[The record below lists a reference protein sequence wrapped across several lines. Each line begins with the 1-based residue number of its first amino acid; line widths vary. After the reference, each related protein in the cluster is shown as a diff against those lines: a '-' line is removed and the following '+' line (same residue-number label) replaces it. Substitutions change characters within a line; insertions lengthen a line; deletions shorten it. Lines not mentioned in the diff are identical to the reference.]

1 MKKDPSFE
9 NALKLISNLVFE
21 PAKEVYLG
29 YKKNVM
35 PWLNI
40 SIAWGVLNTMQAT
53 NVTTYLLSHSGL
65 SFFIPS
71 SFLNYS
77 LFIGLQWLLPVYFWG
92 LFRMMLRRKLTV
104 RLTELFTTANLKT
117 ATGKLPSL
125 IFDQPI
131 DEWTRKLRL
140 KKMNL
145 PKESFTG
152 AKSCIESGLQVYID
166 DIRENRESG
175 TIDFI
180 YSHHEMP
187 RFVPLK
193 NLQMKSEGE
202 FLLGETRA
210 RTITGNFAE
219 VPHLLI
225 GGQTGGGKSTLLRQL
240 ITSLYIS
247 NLEYSFYLIDL
258 KGGLEF
264 QLFEQ
269 LPRVEVIPNVK
280 RAVETLRTLEKILEY
295 RFQVLKANNA
305 KDLSAYF
312 KKPIADRI
320 HPESVPQF
328 YRRIHR
334 TITVIDE
341 AAELFMAGNL
351 SKSKEVQE
359 ARRLAGK
366 IAAQGRA
373 VGLHLIIATQKPDVK
388 AIDSHIK
395 INLTGIISFQMPNL
409 GSSMSILSSGRA
421 VDLPA
426 IPGRAIWKCGLDQL
440 EIQTPFISAEET
452 ENVLSSYR
460 IAPRDNSETMEQ
472 E

>member
-1 MKKDPSFE
+1 MKKDTGFD
-9 NALKLISNLVFE
+9 NGLKLFLNLFFE

-29 YKKNVM
+29 YKKNVI
-35 PWLNI
+35 PWLYI
-40 SIAWGVLNTMQAT
+40 SIAWGVFNTMHAT
-53 NVTTYLLSHSGL
+53 NLTTYLLSQVGL
-65 SFFIPS
+65 SFFIPT
-71 SFLNYS
+71 SFVS
-77 LFIGLQWLLPVYFWG
+77 HSAFIGTLWLLPVYFWG
-92 LFRMMLRRKLTV
+92 IFRMMLRRKLTI

-152 AKSCIESGLQVYID
+152 AKSYIESGLHVYVD

-193 NLQMKSEGE
+193 DMQMKAEGE

-210 RTITGNFAE
+210 RSIKGNFAE
-219 VPHLLI
+219 IPHILI
-225 GGQTGGGKSTLLRQL
+225 GGQTGGGKSTFLRQL
-240 ITSLYIS
+240 ITSVYIS
-247 NLEYSFYLIDL
+247 NPEYSFYLIDL

-269 LPRVEVIPNVK
+269 LPRVQVIPNVK
-280 RAVETLRTLEKILEY
+280 RAVETLRTLEKILEF
-295 RFQVLKANNA
+295 RFQVLKANNS

-312 KKPIADRI
+312 NKPIADRI
-320 HPESVPQF
+320 YPDSVPQF
-328 YRRIHR
+328 YRKIHR

-351 SKSKEVQE
+351 SKSTEVQE

-440 EIQTPFISAEET
+440 EIQTPYISAEET
-452 ENVLSSYR
+452 EKVLSSYR
-460 IAPRDNSETMEQ
+460 MASLNNLEPMEH